1 MSRKETTEESY
12 QVPIWVITF
21 SDMTTNLLTFFVLLL
36 SMGQMRDETLYDRGQ
51 ALTYLESVKRGFG
64 FRETLD
70 FGYIKIKHHISDGSD
85 LLEGRTIDAREED
98 IRRIFAKL
106 NQRLKETYSPIIAP
120 DTSFLV
126 TGIHFGQGQASLNE
140 HAQSF
145 LRRFASQVQESADS
159 QRDMLYVLG
168 LAYDGVTEQEQWI
181 LSAKR
186 AQTVADFLRDTLSA
200 AGGGQTRRSLTGG
213 QSKWSVYSWGAGPGG
228 DWVER
233 DSPISKHSQIL
244 IAVLRA
250 SD

>member
-1 MSRKETTEESY
+1 
-12 QVPIWVITF
+12 
-21 SDMTTNLLTFFVLLL
+21 
-36 SMGQMRDETLYDRGQ
+36 
-51 ALTYLESVKRGFG
+51 
-64 FRETLD
+64 
-70 FGYIKIKHHISDGSD
+70 
-85 LLEGRTIDAREED
+85 
-98 IRRIFAKL
+98 
-106 NQRLKETYSPIIAP
+106 
-120 DTSFLV
+120 
-126 TGIHFGQGQASLNE
+126 
-140 HAQSF
+140 
-145 LRRFASQVQESADS
+145 
-159 QRDMLYVLG
+159 VLG

-213 QSKWSVYSWGAGPGG
+213 ESKWSVYSWGAGPGG

>member
-1 MSRKETTEESY
+1 
-12 QVPIWVITF
+12 
-21 SDMTTNLLTFFVLLL
+21 MTTNLLTFFVLLL

-145 LRRFASQVQESADS
+145 
-159 QRDMLYVLG
+159 
-168 LAYDGVTEQEQWI
+168 
-181 LSAKR
+181 
-186 AQTVADFLRDTLSA
+186 
-200 AGGGQTRRSLTGG
+200 
-213 QSKWSVYSWGAGPGG
+213 
-228 DWVER
+228 
-233 DSPISKHSQIL
+233 
-244 IAVLRA
+244 
-250 SD
+250 

>member
-1 MSRKETTEESY
+1 LSRKETTEESY

-36 SMGQMRDETLYDRGQ
+36 SMGHMRDETLFDQGQ
-51 ALTYLESVKRGFG
+51 TLTYLESVRRGFG
-64 FRETLD
+64 LKEKFD
-70 FGYIKIKHHISDGSD
+70 FGNIKIKHHVSEEGD

-98 IRRIFAKL
+98 IRRIFTKL
-106 NQRLKETYSPIIAP
+106 RQHLKETSSPIVAP

-140 HAQSF
+140 QAQSF

-159 QRDMLYVLG
+159 QEDKLYVLG
-168 LAYDGVTEQEQWI
+168 LAYDAVTEQEQWI

-200 AGGGQTRRSLTGG
+200 AGGGQTRRSMTGG
-213 QSKWSVYSWGAGPGG
+213 ESKWSVYSWGAGPGG